1 VLELLS
7 LKLSGGGAVTAGAI
21 AAICGIIGGLFLRQV
36 VLAGGIHAPLKAGRF
51 EIALPIV

>member
-1 VLELLS
+1 V
-7 LKLSGGGAVTAGAI
+7 
-21 AAICGIIGGLFLRQV
+21 CGIIGGLILRQV